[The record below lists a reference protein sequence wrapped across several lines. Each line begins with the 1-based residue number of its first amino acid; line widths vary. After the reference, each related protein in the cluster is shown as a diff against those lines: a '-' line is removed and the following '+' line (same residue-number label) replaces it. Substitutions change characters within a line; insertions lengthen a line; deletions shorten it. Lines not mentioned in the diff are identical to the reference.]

1 MRRANVLA
9 TILFVA
15 VITLVSS
22 RPASADTTALVGKP
36 APDFSLTTLDGKM
49 AKLSA
54 QQGSVVVICFW
65 DSDNVYARNLMP
77 YLQAMSSN
85 QDWASKGLVVWAIA
99 VDSTQQMAVTGRKF
113 LKDGNYT
120 LDVPYDNKLAVF
132 RSYLGASTPTTVV
145 IGSDG
150 IIKKVHVGFA
160 DADTPHE
167 TSAAVERALAES
179 GKLDATSWIGSPAPA
194 FLLTAPNG
202 AAIHLDDD
210 KYEHNKHKVVLITF
224 WADGN
229 SSASIL
235 RHIQEL
241 AANRNFVGKGLTVM
255 AVATG
260 RKTPGDVR
268 KFLLDN
274 RYTFEVLFDTAFAS
288 WEDSLGKEM
297 TTFVIGYEGVVT
309 NVFAGASAGVI
320 KQIDEAVASA
330 LDEPA
335 LPNPLSLI
343 GKPAPDFSLT
353 TLDGKTVRL
362 SDQRG
367 KVVLL
372 DFWAS
377 WCYPCQVTL
386 PHTQALSDNRDL
398 ANKGLVV
405 WAVTG
410 PDNKQGM
417 ADAKRFVLSHKFTFA
432 APADTKDAVKNA
444 YGVWGIPTAVVIG
457 RDGLIKSVVGGNSKV
472 IDDSIASALAESR
485 PALASNVQPN
495 RPPAPSGPSN
505 QALSP
510 LPPPVPLSPAN
521 PAAPSS
527 APATQPIDPLAS
539 IWQSEAESGQ
549 TFRLKLDGDAI
560 DVYGGREE
568 LLGVLQAKRNKGAID
583 MYEGLVRLALV
594 TQCPGGHGLMQIR
607 NWSEG
612 RLDARI
618 ETPLRSQ
625 NSITCGGVLGTGKL
639 VRWQQVA
646 FVKR

>member
-9 TILFVA
+9 TILFVPF
-15 VITLVSS
+15 ITLVSFP
-22 RPASADTTALVGKP
+22 PASADTTSLVGKP
-36 APDFSLTTLDGKM
+36 APDFSLTTLDGKV

-54 QQGSVVVICFW
+54 QKGNVVVICFW
-65 DSDNVYARNLMP
+65 RTSDSDQPLIRDVLPFMQQLSA
-77 YLQAMSSN
+77 N
-85 QDWASKGLVVWAIA
+85 QNWASNGLVVWGIT
-99 VDSTQQMAVTGRKF
+99 VNEPKQTAVTVRKF
-113 LKDGNYT
+113 LKDHNFT
-120 LDVPYDNKLAVF
+120 FDVLYDDTSAAS
-132 RSYLGASTPTTVV
+132 RSYLVPGTPTTLV

-150 IIKKVHVGFA
+150 IIKYVIGGFGNA
-160 DADTPHE
+160 RPHE
-167 TSAAVERALAES
+167 ISAAVERALAES
-179 GKLDATSWIGSPAPA
+179 GKLDAAAFIGSPAPA

-241 AANRNFVGKGLTVM
+241 AANRNFVGRGLTVM

-260 RKTPGDVR
+260 RQTPGDVR

-309 NVFAGASAGVI
+309 NVFAGASAGLI

-335 LPNPLSLI
+335 VPNPLSLI

-377 WCYPCQVTL
+377 WCYPCEVTL

-417 ADAKRFVLSHKFTFA
+417 ADAKRFVLSRKFTFA

-444 YGVWGIPTAVVIG
+444 YGVWGIPTAVIVG

-485 PALASNVQPN
+485 PALPSNVQPN
-495 RPPAPSGPSN
+495 PPPAPSGPPN

-510 LPPPVPLSPAN
+510 LPPPAPPTPAN

-527 APATQPIDPLAS
+527 APA
-539 IWQSEAESGQ
+539 
-549 TFRLKLDGDAI
+549 
-560 DVYGGREE
+560 
-568 LLGVLQAKRNKGAID
+568 
-583 MYEGLVRLALV
+583 
-594 TQCPGGHGLMQIR
+594 R
-607 NWSEG
+607 NWNES

-618 ETPLRSQ
+618 ETPLGSP
-625 NSITCGGVLGTGKL
+625 NGITCGGVLGTASSFAGS
-639 VRWQQVA
+639 RQCS
-646 FVKR
+646 